1 MKIIIQVYLY
11 AIKVIAVDNVYKG
24 NDFMTIIVIFGTRPE
39 AIKMCPL
46 ILKLKM
52 ETNIKCIVCL
62 TGQHKEMLEQVM
74 ETFKIQA
81 DYNLSIMKDNQTLSW
96 ITTSILQK
104 MDEIIEKEKPNLVL
118 VHGDTTTSFSAALSA
133 FYHSIPIGHVE
144 AGLRTY
150 DLNCPF
156 PEEFNR
162 QTIDILAKYYFTPTE
177 ETKKNLLK
185 EKVDEKYIYVTG
197 NTVIDALRTT
207 INNEYTNSE
216 LEWVGKSRLILVTVH
231 RRENLGLPME
241 RIFAALKRIVEDNE
255 DAKIIYPVHKN
266 PAIRKLA
273 KKYLGDNLRIHL
285 IEPLDVF
292 DFHNFMSRS
301 FIILTDSGGIQ
312 EEAPAL
318 GKPVLVMRDKT
329 ERQEGV
335 KAGTLKLVG
344 TSESSIY
351 YETSKLLR
359 DKNYYESM
367 SKAVNP
373 YGDGHASEKIVEAI
387 KEIYNL

>member
-255 DAKIIYPVHKN
+255 DVKIIYPVHKN

-359 DKNYYESM
+359 DKNYYKSM

>member
-185 EKVDEKYIYVTG
+185 ERVDEKYIYVTG

-255 DAKIIYPVHKN
+255 DVKIIYPVHKN

>member
-1 MKIIIQVYLY
+1 MKTIIQVYLY

-255 DAKIIYPVHKN
+255 DVKIIYPVHKN

>member
-255 DAKIIYPVHKN
+255 DVKIIYPVHKN